1 MSLLKNYNVCKY
13 STEYDVLEIEVI
25 EIIGLIVWKVGLP
38 DKNEVGNETN
48 VQDKVKENVLRKA
61 AVVLQNDEKV
71 EDGLVVVDENE
82 GRTKDETIRNS
93 WHLFIDV
100 PTN

>member
-1 MSLLKNYNVCKY
+1 M
-13 STEYDVLEIEVI
+13 
-25 EIIGLIVWKVGLP
+25 
-38 DKNEVGNETN
+38 
-48 VQDKVKENVLRKA
+48 KENVLRKA

-93 WHLFIDV
+93 
-100 PTN
+100 